1 MSTDYDQQRRRLH
14 KCFSQDG
21 LVGADDQTRIT
32 LFIQSLKA
40 INSGILAKLEFQP
53 LDWAPWK
60 FLHTQ
65 YYRELEMA
73 TLMGRATSW
82 STNPVVYLEASNLNL
97 GLWNRTQAW
106 DYLQAPLA
114 ADERFYRYL
123 AMSHA
128 LLSVVRLIPLLP
140 PSMPLDTPFLQ
151 ALHDVEEENGRQIQ
165 LQIRLLKE
173 LDMGMDRKQRE
184 ALVEE
189 EGERVEASY
198 LELLAS
204 LCPEQAEQ
212 G

>member
-1 MSTDYDQQRRRLH
+1 MQSAFDRHRRRLQA
-14 KCFSQDG
+14 CFGAQG
-21 LVGADDQTRIT
+21 VGPDDQSRIT

-40 INSGILAKLEFQP
+40 INAGVLARLELQP
-53 LDWAPWK
+53 MDWAPWK

-65 YYRELEMA
+65 YYRELEMS
-73 TLMGRATSW
+73 TLMGRATTW
-82 STNPVVYLEASNLNL
+82 STNPLVYVEAGNLNL
-97 GLWNRTQAW
+97 GLWNRTRAW
-106 DYLQAPLA
+106 DYLQGPLA
-114 ADERFYRYL
+114 PDARFYRYL

-128 LLSVVRLIPLLP
+128 LLSVVRLIPVLP

-173 LDMGMDRKQRE
+173 LDPGLERQERE

-189 EGERVEASY
+189 EREQVEACY
-198 LELLAS
+198 LELLES
-204 LCPEQAEQ
+204 LCPDGSA